1 MSSSK
6 SFARFARQIAF
17 IVGLAGIA
25 GCGYAPIY
33 GTHGSA
39 SDLMG
44 SVSFNVDQ
52 TAEGYHLRERL
63 VERLGTPEA
72 QAPNQLTVRIATS
85 EKPVAIAS
93 NDTTVRTTVTGT
105 ADYSF
110 VNNAGETVATGSVRS
125 FEGYSSLGS
134 VVAINAAQQDAYERL
149 SYSLADLIVAQ
160 ILTRTAGQ

>member
-1 MSSSK
+1 MSSSN

-25 GCGYAPIY
+25 GCGFAPVY

-39 SDLMG
+39 NDLIG
-44 SVSFNVDQ
+44 SVSYNVDQ

-63 VERLGTPEA
+63 VERLGAPDN
-72 QAPNQLTVRIATS
+72 QAPNLLTVRITTS

-93 NDTTVRTTVTGT
+93 NDTTVRATVTGV
-105 ADYSF
+105 ADYSL
-110 VNNAGETVATGSVRS
+110 VNNAGEVLTTGSVKN